1 MATIG
6 NTVPTLLDISKQFTS
21 DGKPLPIA
29 ELIAQTN
36 EALDDI
42 PWYEAN
48 SISGHRLAARAGY
61 SSATWRKLN
70 QGVQPTK
77 SVFTDVNEG
86 MGQLAELGLVDR
98 ELARLSNNVAQF
110 RLNQNKGHIESM
122 NQAFMQAL
130 FYGDT
135 DVNPEQFLGL
145 SPRFDDITGPA
156 NAEQIID
163 AGGTGS
169 DNASIWLIGW
179 GETSVFGIYPKG
191 TQAGLKHEDFGEELV
206 EDANRGKYPALRD
219 WFQWNCGIAV
229 QDWRNIVRIANVDVS
244 DLTNT
249 GTTGANLISLMT
261 AAVEQM
267 NNRDSVRPVFYVP
280 RKIRGILRQQIV
292 NKTNVW
298 LSMEEVAGRKVVSW
312 DGIPVRRVDKLLSTE
327 ARIV

>member
-6 NTVPTLLDISKQFTS
+6 NTVPTLLDLSKQFTS
-21 DGKPLPIA
+21 DGQPLPIA
-29 ELIAQTN
+29 ELLVQTN
-36 EALDDI
+36 EVLDDI
-42 PWYEAN
+42 PWFEAN
-48 SISGHRLAARAGY
+48 SIHGHRLAARAGY

-70 QGVQPTK
+70 KGVQPTK

-98 ELARLSNNVAQF
+98 ELARLSNNVAKF
-110 RLNQNKGHIESM
+110 RMNQNVGHIESM
-122 NQAFMQAL
+122 NQGFVQAL

-156 NAEQIID
+156 NSAQIID

-206 EDANRGKYPALRD
+206 KDADGGQYPALRD

-229 QDWRNIVRIANVDVS
+229 QDWRNVVRVANIDVS
-244 DLTNT
+244 DLTNA
-249 GTTGANLISLMT
+249 GATGANIISLMT

-267 NNRDSVRPVFYVP
+267 NNRESVRPVFYVP

-298 LSMEEVAGRKVVSW
+298 LTQGEVAGRKVIEW

>member
-6 NTVPTLLDISKQFTS
+6 NTVPTLLDVSKQFTS

-29 ELIAQTN
+29 ELIQQTN
-36 EALDDI
+36 EILDDI

-48 SISGHRLAARAGY
+48 SINGHRLAARAGY
-61 SSATWRKLN
+61 PTPTWRKLN
-70 QGVQPTK
+70 SGVQPTK

-86 MGQLAELGLVDR
+86 MGQLAELGEVDKQLA
-98 ELARLSNNVAQF
+98 ELSANVAQF
-110 RLNQNKGHIESM
+110 RLNQNIGHIEAM
-122 NQAFMQAL
+122 NQGFVQAL

-145 SPRFDDITGPA
+145 SPRFDDITGPL
-156 NAEQIID
+156 NAAQIID

-179 GETSVFGIYPKG
+179 GPTSVFGIYPKG
-191 TQAGLKHEDFGEELV
+191 SQAGLQHKDYGEELV
-206 EDANRGKYPALRD
+206 TDANGGKYPALRD

-229 QDWRNIVRIANVDVS
+229 QDWRNIVRVANVDVS

-249 GTTGANLISLMT
+249 AASGANLISLMT
-261 AAVEQM
+261 SAVEQL
-267 NNRDSVRPVFYVP
+267 NDRGVVNPVFYVP
-280 RKIRGILRQQIV
+280 RKLRGILRQQIV
-292 NKTNVW
+292 NKSNVW
-298 LSMEEVAGRKVVSW
+298 LSMDEVAGRKVVSF
-312 DGIPVRRVDKLLSTE
+312 DGIPVRRVDKLLLTE